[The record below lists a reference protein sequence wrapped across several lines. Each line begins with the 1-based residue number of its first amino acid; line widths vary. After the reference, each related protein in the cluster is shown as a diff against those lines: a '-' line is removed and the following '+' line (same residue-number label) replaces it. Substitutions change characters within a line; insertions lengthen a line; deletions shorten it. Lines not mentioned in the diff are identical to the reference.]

1 MVPTKDI
8 TQLYLN
14 KEPDAEHWVNMLRQK
29 HAETYQHCIR
39 VAILA
44 EKIAEPLGLSEE
56 DKRKLIRGCFL
67 HDIGKTMIPR
77 DLIMQTQPLSKEQW
91 NIIKL
96 HPLLG
101 AEIMEEQTGFDEK
114 IINIVHYHHERWDG
128 SGYPAGLQGEGIPWF
143 ARICSVIDAFDSM
156 LSDRPYGRKL
166 TPAEAKL
173 ELLRHAGKQ
182 FDTEVVHAFMTLTD
196 QTLNIY
202 SKD

>member
-44 EKIAEPLGLSEE
+44 EKIAEPLGLSEK
-56 DKRKLIRGCFL
+56 DKSKLVRGCFL

-101 AEIMEEQTGFDEK
+101 AEIMEEQTGFDKE

-128 SGYPAGLQGEGIPWF
+128 SGYPVGLQGEDIPWF

-166 TPAEAKL
+166 TAAEAKL
-173 ELLRHAGKQ
+173 ELLRHSGKQ